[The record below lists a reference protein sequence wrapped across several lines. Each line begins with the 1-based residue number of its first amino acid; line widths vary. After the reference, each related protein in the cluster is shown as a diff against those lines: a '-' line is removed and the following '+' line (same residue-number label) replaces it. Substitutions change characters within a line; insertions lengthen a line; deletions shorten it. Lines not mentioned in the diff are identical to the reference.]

1 MKLAVGADHAGY
13 DLKEL
18 LVEHIRSLGHDPI
31 DVGTHVPG
39 KPDDYPD
46 YAVLVAAEV
55 NSGRAERGVLVCGSG
70 IGVSVAANKIR
81 GIRAG
86 LAHDHYSAHQGVE
99 HDDMNVLVLG
109 SRVIGVNVAYESL
122 EAFVAATFSNEERH
136 LRRVNKV
143 KAIEQGQL
151 P

>member
-1 MKLAVGADHAGY
+1 MKLAIGADHAGY
-13 DLKEL
+13 ELKEL

-46 YAVLVAAEV
+46 YALLVAAEV